1 MGRIGRQNYWY
12 AIGDRQLRIG
22 AYVGTPRITQGQS
35 GRSRGC
41 APSPQNRLK
50 RINKKIYTISFRFL
64 QALETRRNNIKKK
77 LNKNYKKIE
86 KLSKTE
92 QKLQKKHP
100 YYLPVF
106 VENYFDKEKY

>member
-1 MGRIGRQNYWY
+1 
-12 AIGDRQLRIG
+12 
-22 AYVGTPRITQGQS
+22 
-35 GRSRGC
+35 
-41 APSPQNRLK
+41 
-50 RINKKIYTISFRFL
+50 L

-106 VENYFDKEKY
+106 VENYFDKEKCNPATLYTYKVVG